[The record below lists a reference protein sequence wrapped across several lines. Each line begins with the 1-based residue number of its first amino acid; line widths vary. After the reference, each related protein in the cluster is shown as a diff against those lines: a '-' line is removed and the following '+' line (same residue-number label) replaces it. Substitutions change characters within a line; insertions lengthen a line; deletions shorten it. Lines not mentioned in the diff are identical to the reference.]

1 MGFDGRGK
9 IWMNG
14 KLVDWKDATIH
25 VGAHVVHYGTSV
37 FEGIRM
43 YHREETDGKSA
54 VFRLREHIQ
63 RLYNSAKIYRM
74 TPDEMLLGGRKDEKD
89 LRLTYTVD
97 QLIDATIETL
107 KANGDKAAYIRPVIY
122 RGYNSLGVDPRP
134 CPVDAII
141 MTWNWGKYLGPEALE
156 KGVDVCVS
164 SWNRIAPNTL
174 PALAKTGA
182 NYMNSQLIKMEAIK
196 NGYVEGIALDTSGYV
211 SEGSGENLFVV
222 FHGQGRNGGDLI
234 FTPPLGNSVLPGIT
248 RDALITTAQELG
260 FTIKEHMIPREMLYL
275 ADEVFFS
282 GTASE
287 VTPIRSI
294 DQIKIGKGHRGPVA
308 RVLQEKFFGIIN
320 GGVEDSHKWLTF
332 VDIA

>member
-1 MGFDGRGK
+1 MGFEGTGK

-43 YHREETDGKSA
+43 YHREATDGKSV

-74 TPDEMLLGGRKDEKD
+74 TPDEMLLSGTPDPKDR
-89 LRLTYTVD
+89 RLAYSMD
-97 QLIDATIETL
+97 EMIQACIDTL
-107 KANGDKAAYIRPVIY
+107 QANGNRAAYIRPVVM

-134 CPVDAII
+134 CPVDLVV
-141 MTWNWGKYLGPEALE
+141 MTWSWGKYLGPEALE

-164 SWNRIAPNTL
+164 SWSRMAPNTL

-182 NYMNSQLIKMEAIK
+182 NYMNSQLIKLEAIK
-196 NGYVEGIALDTSGYV
+196 NGYVEGIALDTNGFV
-211 SEGSGENLFVV
+211 SEGSGENIFVV
-222 FHGQGRNGGDLI
+222 FHNRGRDGRHLI
-234 FTPPLGNSVLPGIT
+234 YTPPLGNSVLPGIT
-248 RDALITTAQELG
+248 RDSLIILAEEAG
-260 FTIKEHMIPREMLYL
+260 FEIDEHMIPREMLYT

-294 DQIKIGKGHRGPVA
+294 DQIKIGEGKRGPVA
-308 RVLQEKFFGIIN
+308 EKLQELFFGIIDGKRPDARN
-320 GGVEDSHKWLTF
+320 WLTF
-332 VDIA
+332 VDIK